1 MSHYLGIDTSNYTTS
16 ASVYDSDSDRV
27 YSCKKLLP
35 VAENAVGLRQSDA
48 VFSHI
53 KQLAQIIAE
62 LFEGNNFDIEAVCA
76 STRPRSVE
84 GSYMPAFLVG
94 DMVASSVACVKNAK
108 RYSCS
113 HQEGHIVAALHSAGQ
128 MELLHEE
135 FYAFHISG
143 GTTECLLVKP
153 CGNLFEVELVAKT
166 LDLNAGQLV
175 DRIGVMLGLS
185 FPCGKELDKLS
196 LCCDDK
202 FKIKPTFKGLDCH
215 LSGVQNQCEDMKIK
229 AKSDEYIARY
239 VIEYIKAV
247 IDKMTQKILQTYGKK
262 PLLYAGG
269 VMSNS
274 VIKEYITNKYGGFFA
289 EPQFST
295 DNASGVAIIASIL
308 DR

>member
-16 ASVYDSDSDRV
+16 ASIYDSDNDRV
-27 YSCKKLLP
+27 YSYKKLLP
-35 VAENAVGLRQSDA
+35 VADNAVGLRQSDA

-53 KQLAQIIAE
+53 KQLSQVMAE
-62 LFEGNNFDIEAVCA
+62 LFQDNNFDIKAVCA

-94 DMVASSVACVKNAK
+94 DMVASSIACVKNAK

-113 HQEGHIVAALHSAGQ
+113 HQEGHIVAALHAVGK
-128 MELLHEE
+128 MELLQRE

-175 DRIGVMLGLS
+175 DRIGVMLGLA
-185 FPCGKELDKLS
+185 FPCGKELEKLS
-196 LCCDDK
+196 LSCNES
-202 FKIKPTFKGLDCH
+202 FKIKPVFKGLDCH
-215 LSGVQNQCEDMKIK
+215 LSGVQNQCEDMKK
-229 AKSDEYIARY
+229 QGKSDEYIARY

-247 IDKMTQKILQTYGKK
+247 IDTMTQKVLQTYGKK

-274 VIKEYITNKYGGFFA
+274 IVKEHIISKFGGFFA

-308 DR
+308 DK